1 LDESRH
7 VIIKGPN
14 GQSAPA
20 QEVAQMELTTTQ
32 FKRCDVIKAT
42 GRVDSS
48 TSPQLEE
55 AMNAIVEGGRFKIVF
70 DMSEVNFMSSKGWWV
85 LIETQKK
92 CKRYK
97 RGEIVL
103 VDVKEEIRSSLD
115 LVGMGSYFRIYDDVT
130 TAVGNF

>member
-1 LDESRH
+1 ME
-7 VIIKGPN
+7 II
-14 GQSAPA
+14 
-20 QEVAQMELTTTQ
+20 TTQ
-32 FKRCDVIKAT
+32 YKRCDVIKST

-55 AMNAIVEGGRFKIVF
+55 CMNAIIESGRFKIVF

-103 VDVKEEIRSSLD
+103 VEVKEEIRSSLD
-115 LVGMGSYFRIYDDVT
+115 LVGMGSYFRIFDDVT

>member
-1 LDESRH
+1 
-7 VIIKGPN
+7 
-14 GQSAPA
+14 
-20 QEVAQMELTTTQ
+20 MEITTTQ
-32 FKRCDVIKAT
+32 FKRCDVIKAI

-48 TSPQLEE
+48 TAPQLEE
-55 AMNAIVEGGRFKIVF
+55 AMNSIVESGRFKVVF

-103 VDVKEEIRSSLD
+103 VNVKEEIRSSLD
-115 LVGMGSYFRIYDDVT
+115 LVGMGSYFRIFDDVT
-130 TAVGNF
+130 SAVGNF

>member
-1 LDESRH
+1 
-7 VIIKGPN
+7 
-14 GQSAPA
+14 
-20 QEVAQMELTTTQ
+20 MEINTTQ
-32 FKRCDVIKAT
+32 FKRCDVIKAV

-48 TSPQLEE
+48 TAPQLEE
-55 AMNAIVEGGRFKIVF
+55 TMNAIVESGRFKIVF

-103 VDVKEEIRSSLD
+103 VCVKDEIRSSLD
-115 LVGMGSYFRIYDDVT
+115 LVGMGSYFKIYDDVT

>member
-1 LDESRH
+1 
-7 VIIKGPN
+7 
-14 GQSAPA
+14 
-20 QEVAQMELTTTQ
+20 MEITITQ
-32 FKRCDVIKAT
+32 YKRCDVIKAA

-48 TSPQLEE
+48 TAPQLEE
-55 AMNAIVEGGRFKIVF
+55 SMNAIIESGRFKIVF

-115 LVGMGSYFRIYDDVT
+115 LVGMGSYFRIFDDVT

>member
-1 LDESRH
+1 
-7 VIIKGPN
+7 
-14 GQSAPA
+14 
-20 QEVAQMELTTTQ
+20 MEITSTQ
-32 FKRCDVIKAT
+32 FKRCDVIKAS

-48 TSPQLEE
+48 TAPQLEE
-55 AMNAIVEGGRFKIVF
+55 SMNAIVESGRYKIVF

-103 VDVKEEIRSSLD
+103 VCVKDEIRASLD
-115 LVGMGSYFRIYDDVT
+115 LVGMGSYFNIYDDVT
-130 TAVGNF
+130 MAVGNF